1 MASKKLQGI
10 TIEIDGNTTGLS
22 NSLKDVNK
30 IISSTNY
37 ELKNINS
44 LLKLDPTNT
53 TLLAQKQKVLSDTI
67 KATSEKLAQLKIAKE
82 QADARIASGA
92 EEADSKA
99 YRELE
104 REIVATENSLKN
116 LNGALNDNEKELKEM
131 SSAEEQAGKSAIT
144 MGDLIKANL
153 ISDAIKSGLSAI
165 VDSVK
170 QLGKAM
176 VDVGKQALNSFAE
189 YEQLVGG
196 VETLFGESSSIVE
209 DYANNAYKTAGISAN
224 EYMSQVTSF
233 SASLLQSLNGD
244 TAKVAE
250 VSDMAITDMADNA
263 NKMGT
268 SMESIQNAYQG
279 FAKQNY
285 TMLD

>member
-30 IISSTNY
+30 IISSTNS

-44 LLKLDPTNT
+44 LLKLDPSNT
-53 TLLAQKQKVLSDTI
+53 TLLAQKQKVLSDSI
-67 KATSEKLAQLKIAKE
+67 KATSEKLAQLRIAKE

-116 LNGALNDNEKELKEM
+116 LNSSLDENEQALKDM
-131 SSAEEQAGKSAIT
+131 SLAEEQAGQGAIT

-153 ISDAIKSGLSAI
+153 ISDAIKAGLSAI

-170 QLGKAM
+170 KLGSAM
-176 VDVGKQALNSFAE
+176 VDVGKQAFNSFAE

-196 VETLFGESSSIVE
+196 VETLFGESADVVQG
-209 DYANNAYKTAGISAN
+209 YADNAYKTAGLSAN
-224 EYMSQVTSF
+224 EYMNTV
-233 SASLLQSLNGD
+233 LLLV
-244 TAKVAE
+244 K
-250 VSDMAITDMADNA
+250 
-263 NKMGT
+263 
-268 SMESIQNAYQG
+268 
-279 FAKQNY
+279 
-285 TMLD
+285 